1 MHGLPTQQQHHEI
14 PRRGGSSGGGVS
26 RPVQIAAVFSL
37 LGAGLVWTLL
47 RYSNDPAAVLLLKGR
62 WDTRYR
68 VFGPSTGENLIVTEP
83 GLKHV
88 SFQVFTRDD
97 QRDFLLQ
104 YGRYCQKGFTKSTDN
119 LILDRFE
126 ELPEPYSTEL
136 WKYCV
141 LYTGVA
147 NVYWQADNAVPLVL
161 WEDLL
166 KEEHA
171 GINFAVEIEGP
182 ALPDNSLT
190 EKKAPPVRLHH
201 SFLRIAKPHS
211 KVCLGLMR
219 FLTES
224 KGPLHAAEL
233 AETLG
238 LYVTHDKGKKARDK
252 KKNDHHHHKWKFF
265 TARCLDLANEVEQSK
280 HLDSLLVQPSS
291 RRSLH
296 ETAKLADQCPI
307 SNGGHCCQV
316 WRSFST
322 GEDEHFPAMVIRHPM
337 VTSTK
342 RVDTPLPFSFIDRPE
357 SEMTKENL
365 GMRVEDVPYVAT
377 IREYPTGAEPATQME
392 TPNFFDILLSNNCLP
407 QDKDC
412 FKCLKTGY
420 EGEAGGDCQLCQAQ
434 CPCYC
439 SALCQIRPP
448 PKRLV
453 GEWEVTRPRERRDPT
468 RLIPRIIHQ
477 TWFEPVTK
485 EKYPNMSRLIESF
498 RQSGWQYE
506 FYDDDRAGQ
515 FISAHFPPQVR
526 EAYDAIIPGAFKA
539 DLFRYCVLLIM
550 GGVYADMD
558 ILLESNLD
566 EVFHPTVG
574 FMTPQD
580 SPGMTIGHRHCLWNG
595 LMGSAPGHPFLAK
608 TVENVVNN
616 VRNRFTSVDYDDM
629 LCPNPVLAVSHT
641 VDTLFTAG
649 PCILGASIND
659 VLKLH
664 RQTSFD
670 YGDIDLF
677 QSEHNEGKVT
687 IDPEG
692 DPRFLIPGRSIILK
706 QNKEDMGAHRF
717 TWDEKNIV
725 VSATDMPDYDDR
737 PPSLEH
743 YSKTHEKFGVYGLH
757 KLYTDS
763 KRANEEFT
771 ITVLP

>member
-1 MHGLPTQQQHHEI
+1 MWTRTLPTQQND
-14 PRRGGSSGGGVS
+14 PRPQRANTS
-26 RPVQIAAVFSL
+26 RTVQVAAVFSL

-47 RYSNDPAAVLLLKGR
+47 RYSHDPAAILLFEGQ
-62 WDTRYR
+62 WDVKYR
-68 VFGPSTGENLIVTEP
+68 VFGPATGEKVVVTEP
-83 GLKHV
+83 GLTHV
-88 SFQVFTRDD
+88 AFQVFSRDD

-104 YGRYCQKGFTKSTDN
+104 YGHYCQKGFTKSEGN
-119 LILDRFE
+119 LILERFE
-126 ELPEPYSTEL
+126 ELPEPYATEL

-147 NVYWQADNAVPLVL
+147 NTYWQTDNVVPLLL
-161 WEDLL
+161 WDDLL
-166 KEEHA
+166 KEKNA
-171 GINFAVEIEGP
+171 DYNFAVEIESMVLGSSGESP
-182 ALPDNSLT
+182 SN
-190 EKKAPPVRLHH
+190 RFHH

-219 FLTES
+219 FLTET
-224 KGPLHAAEL
+224 KGPLSATAL
-233 AETLG
+233 ADTLG
-238 LYVTHDKGKKARDK
+238 LYIAHDKGKKPRDGK
-252 KKNDHHHHKWKFF
+252 RKGEHHKWKFF
-265 TARCLDLANEVEQSK
+265 SARCLDLATDVKQSD
-280 HLDSLLVQPSS
+280 HLDSLLVQTS
-291 RRSLH
+291 RRSVR

-307 SNGGHCCQV
+307 ANGGHCCQV
-316 WRSFST
+316 WSSVET
-322 GEDEHFPAMVIRHPM
+322 GEDDQFPVMMIRHPF
-337 VTSTK
+337 VTETK
-342 RVDTPLPFSFIDRPE
+342 HFEHPLPYSFKDKDP
-357 SEMTKENL
+357 SEMTQENL
-365 GMRVEDVPYVAT
+365 GMRVEDVPYIST
-377 IREYPTGAEPATQME
+377 IRAYSTGAQPATQVE

-420 EGEAGGDCQLCQAQ
+420 EGEAGGDCRLCHAQ

-448 PKRLV
+448 AKRLV
-453 GEWEVTRPRERRDPT
+453 SKWEVTRPRERRDPT
-468 RLIPRIIHQ
+468 RLIPKIVHQ

-515 FISAHFPPQVR
+515 FISAHFPPEVR

-566 EVFHPTVG
+566 EVFHPSVG

-580 SPGMTIGHRHCLWNG
+580 SPGETIGHRHCLWNG

-649 PCILGASIND
+649 PCILGASMND

-664 RQTSFD
+664 RQTGFEP
-670 YGDIDLF
+670 GDIDLF
-677 QSEHNEGKVT
+677 QSEHNDGKVT
-687 IDPEG
+687 IDPTD
-692 DPRFLIPGRSIILK
+692 DPRFLIPGRSVILK
-706 QNKEDMGAHRF
+706 QNKADMGCHRF
-717 TWDEKNIV
+717 TWEEKNIV

-743 YSKTHEKFGVYGLH
+743 YSKTHEKFGIYGLH
-757 KLYTDS
+757 KLYTNSD
-763 KRANEEFT
+763 RANEEFT
-771 ITVLP
+771 IRVLP